1 MQRVGFLSASIIS
14 NPQTELK
21 PVLFSIYLYIC
32 RYLIRMIGDGRGTSA
47 DKCIRIICQEA

>member
-21 PVLFSIYLYIC
+21 PVLFSACLYILQIFNENGWGRPRHVC
-32 RYLIRMIGDGRGTSA
+32 R
-47 DKCIRIICQEA
+47 